1 MKNYKK
7 QQTEDILN
15 SNILIYWWN
24 FRSKTLDFNGN
35 VKDYL
40 KRENIKISI
49 RQIKDSEFGS
59 QIIKVKFSVGSLNNI
74 SFQSGSLED
83 IIRMVINTRLTYL
96 GDKSQFTFRGR
107 TRTINF

>member
-1 MKNYKK
+1 MKNYNK
-7 QQTEDILN
+7 QQNEEILN
-15 SNILIYWWN
+15 SNLLIHWWN
-24 FRSKTLDFNGN
+24 FRSKTLDFKGT

-40 KRENIKISI
+40 TRERIKISI
-49 RQIKDSEFGS
+49 KQIPNSEFS
-59 QIIKVKFSVGSLNNI
+59 SLSIKVKFSVGSLNNI